1 MEGGK
6 AAKVK
11 GGGFE
16 KKARLLAGAG
26 LTAVSMAGMAV
37 FYVQEEKVS
46 SDYREAAEAAACA
59 AAVSDGL
66 GQVSGQAAGEA
77 SQLPDGGEPEG
88 AVYLLGREGTA
99 EEPGKKKWKAVES
112 HEWERA
118 YDWDVLLSI
127 NEDTLGWL
135 YLPGSLIDF
144 PVVGAEDNGF
154 YLSHGFDRQESSA
167 GCLFMDKDTGMEDFN
182 RVVYGHNMGTGSK
195 AMFSTLLLFKEEEY
209 FSQSTVFYFTERFEQ
224 TEIYEVMAVV
234 EYDVKD
240 VGEWDFRIR
249 DHGNMEDYNR
259 WFEQLEARAL
269 YYREPE
275 KAPARILTLS
285 TCDRSRFGRDGR
297 LLVIAA
303 GKGGGCEQAYDK

>member
-11 GGGFE
+11 WGGFG

-46 SDYREAAEAAACA
+46 SGYREAVEAAVQAYGPELPD
-59 AAVSDGL
+59 SL
-66 GQVSGQAAGEA
+66 GQVPGQAAGEV
-77 SQLPDGGEPEG
+77 SQIPDGGKGEPEG
-88 AVYLLGREGTA
+88 AVRLPGREGTA
-99 EEPGKKKWKAVES
+99 EEAGEKKGEAVES
-112 HEWERA
+112 HEWDRA
-118 YDWDVLLSI
+118 YDWDALLSI

-144 PVVGAEDNGF
+144 PVVGAKDNGF

-195 AMFSTLLLFKEEEY
+195 AMFSTLLSFKEEEY
-209 FSQSTVFYFTERFEQ
+209 FNRNPVFYFTELSGR
-224 TEIYEVMAVV
+224 TEMYEVMAVV
-234 EYDVKD
+234 KYDVKD
-240 VGEWDFRIR
+240 VGEWDFRTR
-249 DHGNMEDYNR
+249 EHGTMEEYNR
-259 WFEQLEARAL
+259 WFEQLEERAF

-275 KAPARILTLS
+275 KAPERILTLS

-303 GKGGGCEQAYDK
+303 GKGGGCE